1 MAYFI
6 PFRTPEISKLPAKK
20 ASIEFSLNL
29 WREILF
35 STDPK
40 LIICNGKTV
49 FNNVKEIYTEYP
61 DYLPPVQLNWG
72 DKTGQVLKYEKLR
85 VLGLPHLSRFKIFSR
100 SECKEPIERLLEQ
113 ATEN

>member
-6 PFRTPEISKLPAKK
+6 PFRSPSFKELHAEKD
-20 ASIEFSLNL
+20 SIRFSLNL
-29 WREILF
+29 WREIF
-35 STDPK
+35 FTTHPK

-49 FNNVKEIYTEYP
+49 FNNVKEICTEYL

-100 SECKEPIERLLEQ
+100 SECKKPIERLLEQ